1 MVRSVVNDPS
11 INKFLRAMEVMR
23 RLNAGSREGR
33 GSIVILRSIGRSIHQ
48 LLRRLLDGGRR
59 THLDD

>member
-1 MVRSVVNDPS
+1 MVRSVVSDPS

-33 GSIVILRSIGRSIHQ
+33 GSIVILKSIGRSDNQ
-48 LLRRLLDGGRR
+48 RLFC
-59 THLDD
+59 